1 MLTKDEDDYVVYK
14 ATPDNRAMGQ
24 AFGKKF
30 DKNMKAQV
38 ENLTS
43 DQIRQFLKEGS
54 VKVGEFVITSDM
66 LKVNKQ
72 FNAKISDDK
81 KWATASNDVSLM
93 LDCVLTD
100 DLKSTGLSREITNR
114 IQRLRKNTGISIEDQ
129 IEIFYNFEAGVH
141 EDSVLRK
148 VVNNFS
154 DKITAATKMPFQH
167 INMRTNNQVFIG
179 ETEFANPEK
188 EDDVIKLYIY
198 LAAPKFKVEALQV
211 SSFVF

>member
-1 MLTKDEDDYVVYK
+1 MLTNDEDDYVVYK

-72 FNAKISDDK
+72 FNAKI
-81 KWATASNDVSLM
+81 
-93 LDCVLTD
+93 
-100 DLKSTGLSREITNR
+100 
-114 IQRLRKNTGISIEDQ
+114 
-129 IEIFYNFEAGVH
+129 
-141 EDSVLRK
+141 
-148 VVNNFS
+148 
-154 DKITAATKMPFQH
+154 
-167 INMRTNNQVFIG
+167 
-179 ETEFANPEK
+179 
-188 EDDVIKLYIY
+188 
-198 LAAPKFKVEALQV
+198 
-211 SSFVF
+211 